1 MYFVIELQTNQ
12 DGSAAN
18 IVTQHTDKNQAL
30 SKYHEILHYAAI
42 SELPVHTAAVLDEQ
56 GRQIAR
62 EAFVRL
68 MPETAPEE

>member
-12 DGSAAN
+12 DGTTAILTS
-18 IVTQHTDKNQAL
+18 TYPTKNEAL
-30 SKYHEILHYAAI
+30 SKYHTILSFAAV
-42 SELPVHTAAVLDEQ
+42 SELPVHSAVVIDEQ

>member
-1 MYFVIELQTNQ
+1 MFFVIELQTNQ
-12 DGSAAN
+12 DGTAG
-18 IVTQHTDKNQAL
+18 ILTWTYPTKNEAL
-30 SKYHEILHYAAI
+30 SKYHTILSFAAV
-42 SELPVHTAAVLDEQ
+42 SDLPVHSAVVIDEQ